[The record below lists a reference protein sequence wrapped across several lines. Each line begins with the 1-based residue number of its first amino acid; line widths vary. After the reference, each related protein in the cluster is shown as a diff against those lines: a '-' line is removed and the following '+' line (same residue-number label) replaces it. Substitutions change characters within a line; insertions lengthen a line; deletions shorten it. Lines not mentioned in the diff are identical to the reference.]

1 MKTKIIPII
10 NLLLL
15 GYFCFT
21 GSLESAGKNN
31 SPPQGTITVY
41 ATSEV
46 YDLTTKW
53 VKEYQVTNPL
63 ENIQVSTIMDPA
75 MAAQFQSGDNICF
88 TSSGNDPS
96 PDGKQGSAFQVVVGR
111 EIIVPVISPKNPFLG
126 EIEQQGISREALARS
141 IQSPGKMTWG
151 SLLNNDLANPVRY
164 YILNNDVVQSGVA
177 DFIGTGKSEM
187 GGMISLNREELI
199 TALQKDPYAVCFCRL
214 TDIIQPSSVRFPES
228 VRLMPIDKN
237 GSGKMEYM
245 EKIYGDVQEFSRG
258 VWIGKYP
265 RELIHNLYCVANGRP
280 QDEADLAFL
289 KWVLTSGQEYLPI
302 TGYSE
307 MASNEQQAQLNKLF
321 PLQITTPSTAES
333 YAGGRVVIFILI
345 GLVVIGVIVPLFLRK
360 FRNDKTTSMK
370 SKSGPSAIFD
380 EQSIIVPGGL
390 YFDKTHTWA
399 FMEQDGMVKIGIDDF
414 LQHVIGPVTRIELK
428 KPGDGIKKGDLL
440 CTLIQ
445 KGKQLDIYAPVSG
458 RITGQNELLLFD
470 LSALNRSPYT
480 DGWIYSIEPDNWV
493 REISFLSMAEKYKSW
508 LWEEFTRL
516 KDFLATLIQQNA
528 SLPAPVIL
536 QEGGQLRDHVL
547 TDLEPAVWED
557 FQIKFINAGR

>member
-214 TDIIQPSSVRFPES
+214 TDIIQPSLS
-228 VRLMPIDKN
+228 
-237 GSGKMEYM
+237 
-245 EKIYGDVQEFSRG
+245 
-258 VWIGKYP
+258 
-265 RELIHNLYCVANGRP
+265 LIH
-280 QDEADLAFL
+280 
-289 KWVLTSGQEYLPI
+289 I
-302 TGYSE
+302 
-307 MASNEQQAQLNKLF
+307 
-321 PLQITTPSTAES
+321 
-333 YAGGRVVIFILI
+333 
-345 GLVVIGVIVPLFLRK
+345 
-360 FRNDKTTSMK
+360 
-370 SKSGPSAIFD
+370 
-380 EQSIIVPGGL
+380 
-390 YFDKTHTWA
+390 
-399 FMEQDGMVKIGIDDF
+399 
-414 LQHVIGPVTRIELK
+414 
-428 KPGDGIKKGDLL
+428 
-440 CTLIQ
+440 
-445 KGKQLDIYAPVSG
+445 
-458 RITGQNELLLFD
+458 
-470 LSALNRSPYT
+470 
-480 DGWIYSIEPDNWV
+480 
-493 REISFLSMAEKYKSW
+493 
-508 LWEEFTRL
+508 
-516 KDFLATLIQQNA
+516 
-528 SLPAPVIL
+528 
-536 QEGGQLRDHVL
+536 
-547 TDLEPAVWED
+547 
-557 FQIKFINAGR
+557 